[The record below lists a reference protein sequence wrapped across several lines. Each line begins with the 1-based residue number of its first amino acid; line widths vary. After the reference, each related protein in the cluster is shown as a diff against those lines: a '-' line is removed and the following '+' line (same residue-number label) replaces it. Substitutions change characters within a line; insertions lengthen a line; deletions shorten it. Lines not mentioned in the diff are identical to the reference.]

1 MNILT
6 VLTKP
11 TDNPHHFEIYWANG
25 VQNQGLLRVRVEQ
38 SCDDLDV
45 VAELGA
51 LHHLLVVKS
60 IFGSDRA
67 GRSAHRSA
75 RLNDTP
81 DPGAEASDRL
91 QLNVTSGQLRK
102 LMQQKSKKL
111 HLVPFALFLS
121 TRFAGSNIVVK
132 NDASWIKPRA
142 YEHVE
147 EIVVSGVLDDHLEV
161 PGIGIAS
168 LSAHA
173 IEQVQKR
180 GNGLSLVEAWHQV
193 RKIVRTCDY
202 EYIPSSD
209 KRKRDIDRYGFSGRT
224 FYSTYSG
231 WNVIVTPPSGLN
243 RHLPVIAT
251 LYYEKRPTTA
261 LVRIH
266 PQAA

>member
-11 TDNPHHFEIYWANG
+11 TDNPRHFEVYWANG

-51 LHHLLVVKS
+51 LHHLLVIKS

-67 GRSAHRSA
+67 GRSAH
-75 RLNDTP
+75 LNDTP
-81 DPGAEASDRL
+81 DPGAEDSDRL

-142 YEHVE
+142 YEYVE
-147 EIVVSGVLDDHLEV
+147 EIVVNGVLDES
-161 PGIGIAS
+161 AS
-168 LSAHA
+168 VL
-173 IEQVQKR
+173 
-180 GNGLSLVEAWHQV
+180 LY
-193 RKIVRTCDY
+193 T
-202 EYIPSSD
+202 
-209 KRKRDIDRYGFSGRT
+209 DRYDAKAEK
-224 FYSTYSG
+224 
-231 WNVIVTPPSGLN
+231 VIIGTGDPS
-243 RHLPVIAT
+243 LP
-251 LYYEKRPTTA
+251 KPTD
-261 LVRIH
+261 
-266 PQAA
+266 